1 MEVKKYNPFVVMNK
15 STGFTRERS
24 SKTKPTGFTRER
36 SSKTKPKTE
45 SKPTGSA
52 RERSSK
58 TKLEARGLWRSI
70 GETGSRM
77 DGVLS
82 LENKKKLDTIYAKGF
97 VKTSRK

>member
-15 STGFTRERS
+15 PTGFTRERS

-36 SSKTKPKTE
+36 SSKTK
-45 SKPTGSA
+45 
-52 RERSSK
+52 
-58 TKLEARGLWRSI
+58 LEARGLWRS
-70 GETGSRM
+70 M